1 MATQTI
7 KQLEDSLVQ
16 LITAAIGWDAGEER
30 VRVAWQGENA
40 PFIPSA
46 WDCCFI
52 RVTPVSDMTAG
63 YRDAAYTDGTQYTA
77 DTTGQR
83 VMQCACIFYGQNA
96 FESADALR
104 EWLFSPVSVA
114 PMRAAGMELLVRIP
128 EIQRVPELINQ
139 KWWERA
145 DFNFSFNTAVEY
157 SAPVEYIDT
166 PGEITVKVNR

>member
-1 MATQTI
+1 MPRSFRPPG
-7 KQLEDSLVQ
+7 LL
-16 LITAAIGWDAGEER
+16 LYPCDAGQR
-30 VRVAWQGENA
+30 YDSR
-40 PFIPSA
+40 IP
-46 WDCCFI
+46 
-52 RVTPVSDMTAG
+52 
-63 YRDAAYTDGTQYTA
+63 DAVYTDGTQYTA
-77 DTTGQR
+77 ATTGQR

-166 PGEITVKVNR
+166 PGEITVKVSR